1 MTSVRPE
8 LSVKIYTPRLLPSSA
23 LQVQWS
29 DDDTAALSN
38 LRQILK
44 ALLALQSQL
53 IRDESALSVPFSAL
67 IIIRRRRTV
76 LNTATILA
84 VSLSWTPSDT
94 PWAGSQGRC

>member
-53 IRDESALSVPFSAL
+53 IRDESALQISTTLRTHHYSA
-67 IIIRRRRTV
+67 
-76 LNTATILA
+76 A
-84 VSLSWTPSDT
+84 SHGP
-94 PWAGSQGRC
+94 